1 MSTTIVVS
9 PIGQQLENTGE
20 VIKLEVSLRDEDWLG
35 TYDKLEVWRSTT
47 EQSGPYSELT
57 ASELRSALLPLG
69 AGDPPSPPVVGPL
82 VALDGLELKLLIDEK
97 TPLTITFSGVD
108 PISYGDAASQIIAQ
122 AGGLVTSY
130 VTSLGELVVATAD
143 SGTGASLRALSSDG
157 ASQLNLPV
165 DELVYGRAA
174 RLNLCEGKSFYLFE
188 DLFGSAEYY
197 YKIRFRNSVTH
208 AVSEFSL
215 PHVVG
220 TRLGTST
227 NNLAIGMADLIQGD
241 GKALINQLVQLRA
254 EFTGVLVDGAV
265 MAGTTLAKTTDIEG
279 HVEFAV
285 VRGQK
290 FDVSV
295 PGTSLFRTITVPTDP
310 NVQTFNLFDP
320 SIADEDIFKVQ
331 VPEIVIA
338 ERRSL

>member
-35 TYDKLEVWRSTT
+35 TYNKLEVWRSTT

-57 ASELRSALLPLG
+57 ASELRPALLPPG
-69 AGDPPSPPVVGPL
+69 AGDLPLLPVVGPS
-82 VALDGLELKLLIDEK
+82 VALSGLELELLVNEK
-97 TPLTITFSGVD
+97 TPVTIAFTGVD
-108 PISYGDAASQIIAQ
+108 PIPYANAATQIITKS
-122 AGGLVTSY
+122 GGLVSSY
-130 VTSLGELVVATAD
+130 VTSKGVLAVATRVA
-143 SGTGASLRALSSDG
+143 GTGASLRVLSSD
-157 ASQLNLPV
+157 AAAQLNLPV
-165 DELVYGRAA
+165 DVLVYGKDA
-174 RLNLCEGKSFYLFE
+174 RLNLCEGKSLYQFE
-188 DLFGSAEYY
+188 DIFGSADYY
-197 YKIRFRNSVTH
+197 YKIRFRNSSTG

-220 TRLGTST
+220 TRLGTAPS
-227 NNLAIGMADLIQGD
+227 NLAIGMADLIQGD

-254 EFTGVLVDGAV
+254 GFTGALVDGAI
-265 MAGTTLAKTTDIEG
+265 MAGTTLSKLTDIKG
-279 HVEFAV
+279 HVEFTL

-295 PGTSLFRTITVPTDP
+295 PGTSLFRTITVPTDL
-310 NVQTFNLFDP
+310 NVQVFSLFDP

-331 VPEIVIA
+331 IPEIVIA